1 MSKKKKILL
10 SVIASI
16 VIAATGIILLFVQ
29 SKQEN
34 NKQIPSIPTVPTV
47 SEAKASVIPP
57 VEPVSH
63 DTGHPQGDETDDPE
77 ETDPHGEIWIDLS
90 EPNNNGHDPTP
101 KVVGEVSIIPGV
113 KGDEEP

>member
-47 SEAKASVIPP
+47 SEAKESVIPP

-77 ETDPHGEIWIDLS
+77 DTGTHGEIWIDLS

-113 KGDEEP
+113 KGDGEP